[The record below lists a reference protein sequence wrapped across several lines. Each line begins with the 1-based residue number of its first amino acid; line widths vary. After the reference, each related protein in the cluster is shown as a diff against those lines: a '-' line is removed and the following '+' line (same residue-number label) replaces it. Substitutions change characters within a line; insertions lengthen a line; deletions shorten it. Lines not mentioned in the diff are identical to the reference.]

1 MTSGDRSVTTEG
13 RRGFDS
19 DNGRQICHNRGDL
32 VVTTGADLS
41 LPKGFGKPF
50 AVYRSTQNLGHIQL
64 QMTGSGKPSGSECKP
79 RRNRL
84 IISRKLM
91 RIIFL
96 HNSSYKQLFYNALV
110 SPSRFLR
117 YMHASVQ
124 NLDHIHLQMT
134 GFRRSARVQNQP
146 ESMINQPRVGE
157 SNFPPKFTL

>member
-50 AVYRSTQNLGHIQL
+50 AVYRSTQNLGHIEL
-64 QMTGSGKPSGSECKP
+64 QMTGSGKPSECKP

-91 RIIFL
+91 RLIFL
-96 HNSSYKQLFYNALV
+96 HNSSYKQLFYNARV
-110 SPSRFLR
+110 PVSRFLR
-117 YMHASVQ
+117 YTRICTKSGSHTAPDDRFQEARASAMQ
-124 NLDHIHLQMT
+124 LRIDEKSREN
-134 GFRRSARVQNQP
+134 
-146 ESMINQPRVGE
+146 
-157 SNFPPKFTL
+157 